1 MGVFLDFSS
10 KTLRILKW
18 EGCFSL
24 LPPTLRGGS
33 NSTPDSE
40 ERGGGGGLSG
50 GLQDVLSGVLVRGP
64 PQILHC
70 LRIRHC
76 PRSWQ
81 KAIKDQ
87 PRADRIP
94 EQRLA
99 ASQEYRAASEQRKDV
114 PSPDRGKD
122 CGFLN
127 SFCFRPRPGVAHPV
141 PRGIQTPGGPGNEPY
156 RGHSGD
162 ADPPGGLWV
171 PLGVLA
177 HARPTATIGEKAV
190 RDQEGLEMKT
200 PQILIGDIPKKWPQ
214 RRAHG
219 KFSYI
224 SSWILGVELGRN
236 LGGQLVHSPTIC
248 RNLTFIPPWT
258 DGRFTFP

>member
-1 MGVFLDFSS
+1 M
-10 KTLRILKW
+10 
-18 EGCFSL
+18 
-24 LPPTLRGGS
+24 
-33 NSTPDSE
+33 
-40 ERGGGGGLSG
+40 GGLFFPAASHPQRWIEFHPRLG
-50 GLQDVLSGVLVRGP
+50 RTGRGWRAVWRAAGCPVWCPGPRTP
-64 PQILHC
+64 PDFTLFEDTT
-70 LRIRHC
+70 C